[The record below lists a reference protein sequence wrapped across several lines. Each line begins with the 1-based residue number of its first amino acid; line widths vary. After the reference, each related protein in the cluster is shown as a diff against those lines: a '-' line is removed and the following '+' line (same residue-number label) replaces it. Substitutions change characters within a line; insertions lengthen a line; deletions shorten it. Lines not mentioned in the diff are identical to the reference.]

1 MKAARSVTAIRY
13 GTHPYTAQG
22 EIAGLSGRFISF
34 EGGEGAGK
42 STQARLL
49 ADALRARG
57 IEVIV
62 TREPGGTPGAEA
74 IRSLLLTT
82 DGAGWNARAEA
93 LLFAA
98 ARSDHVERLIA
109 PGLARGAWVV
119 CDRYLDS
126 SRAYQGGGG
135 GLTDVDLLT
144 LHAIGSAGLL
154 PHRTF
159 LLTLDPGLA
168 AQRIALRDGDAVD
181 RIGGRDRAY
190 HDRVDAA
197 FRAIAGT
204 APERFVQIDASR
216 QAAAIHHDIWASIAP
231 DLAGV
236 TRPA

>member
-1 MKAARSVTAIRY
+1 M
-13 GTHPYTAQG
+13 
-22 EIAGLSGRFISF
+22 SGRFISF

-74 IRSLLLTT
+74 IRALLLTT

-93 LLFAA
+93 ILFAA

-109 PGLARGAWVV
+109 PALANGAWVV
-119 CDRYLDS
+119 CDRFLDS

-135 GLTDVDLLT
+135 GLTDADLLA
-144 LHAIGSAGLL
+144 LHTIGSSGLL

-159 LLTLDPGLA
+159 LLALDPAIA
-168 AQRIALRDGDAVD
+168 ALRLALRDGDAVD

-197 FRAIAGT
+197 FRAIART
-204 APERFVQIDASR
+204 AADRFVLMDASR
-216 QAAAIHHDIWASIAP
+216 DSDAIHRDIWASIAMN
-231 DLAGV
+231 L
-236 TRPA
+236 PA